1 MIIKIT
7 QTASNIKQRYDVE
20 SDNLYYSGQ
29 LGSLNCRQP
38 ITLSCKDTTIKATY
52 SRSQWVNYIP
62 LRRFL
67 GVSTL
72 TRGFTLYENDLR
84 YGHFVFSTQGYMKSF
99 YTIALDS
106 GEILHC
112 YYRYVG
118 DFNCVSIY
126 QGDKQIA
133 LVETYLTVRDCKYTH
148 KLYLLDDH
156 ENLAKTLSLFV
167 LYYANYTFVR
177 RMHMSKGIYK
187 EKAWSYS
194 KYNDKYD
201 STWRETHFPHE
212 NFFGSIQN

>member
-7 QTASNIKQRYDVE
+7 QTASNIKQTYDVE

-38 ITLSCKDTTIKATY
+38 ITLSCGDTVIKAIY
-52 SRSQWVNYIP
+52 FRSKWVNYIP
-62 LRRFL
+62 LRHLL
-67 GVSTL
+67 GFPKL
-72 TRGFTLYENDLR
+72 TRGFTLYENDLL
-84 YGHFVFSTQGYMKSF
+84 YGSFVFSTQGYMKSF

-112 YYRYVG
+112 YCRYTG
-118 DFNCVSIY
+118 DFNCISIY

-133 LVETYLTVRDCKYTH
+133 LVETCLTVRDGKYTH
-148 KLYLLDDH
+148 KLYLLDGY

-167 LYYANYTFVR
+167 LYYANYTFVK
-177 RMHMSKGIYK
+177 RMHMSKGVYK

-201 STWRETHFPHE
+201 PTWRETHFPYE
-212 NFFGSIQN
+212 NFFGPIQT